1 MNELRGRS
9 NGRGRERKQRGRA
22 HYELW
27 KKDREL
33 LNTQAEGGGEPG
45 LLDIERVEGT
55 SFASKGTS
63 DVQDVKRAGA

>member
-1 MNELRGRS
+1 
-9 NGRGRERKQRGRA
+9 
-22 HYELW
+22 
-27 KKDREL
+27 